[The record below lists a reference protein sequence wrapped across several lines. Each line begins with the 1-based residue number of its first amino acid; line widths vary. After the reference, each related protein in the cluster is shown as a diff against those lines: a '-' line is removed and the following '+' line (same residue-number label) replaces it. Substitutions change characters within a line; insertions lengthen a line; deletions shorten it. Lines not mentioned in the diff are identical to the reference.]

1 MVSQRLLFYE
11 FDAFSVCVAELL
23 QEEAIA
29 LYEQELFAK
38 MERPL
43 DLV

>member
-1 MVSQRLLFYE
+1 MVSQRLPCYD

-29 LYEQELFAK
+29 FYEQELFVK
-38 MERPL
+38 MKRPL